1 MAFITSYWEI
11 KSKQDIRAEVIN
23 MIGQQRETLTPSVP
37 KAGGFVQQAEH
48 RWSRQGKV
56 KRFTVAKYRTRV
68 SAVNQLPFPAA
79 WYFVTVLM
87 LLFGVFWLSSHLPP
101 ATKLGQGYIFTGVCD
116 SVRGGG
122 CLLWRGAWSQGET
135 PQDGYCCGWYTSYWN
150 AVL

>member
-56 KRFTVAKYRTRV
+56 KGFTVAKYRTRV
-68 SAVNQLPFPAA
+68 SAVNQLSFPAA

-87 LLFGVFWLSSHLPP
+87 LLFGVLGLSSHLPP
-101 ATKLGQGYIFTGVCD
+101 ATKLGQGYIFTGICD
-116 SVRGGG
+116 SVHGGRGGG
-122 CLLWRGAWSQGET
+122 GAWSQGET
-135 PQDGYCCGWYTSYWN
+135 PQDGYCCGWYASYWN